1 MLSKK
6 SLERFE
12 NLLEGYSIIYAVI
25 SSKNRFVFVTKDN
38 GGEEGDLLDDSELAT
53 EFILFNKN
61 FHKEKHGVVAKAW
74 GEGISRAYIA
84 SMGDEN
90 QPTIVCQSFARTFE
104 FASDVKWLDKSSW
117 EILPSSTN
125 SMQRGIWGC
134 KKIDNDIYMFGRF
147 RKLYLRTG
155 KQQWRDLSDE
165 TEHPNL
171 HAELAKRIKQ
181 KKSMVT
187 VDVGFLSV
195 DGFSQNDIYACGDGA
210 DLWHYDGQRWQRLDP
225 PTNFN
230 MKAVLCAPDGYV
242 YLAGALG
249 KVLKGRYDKDNGEQ
263 WQLLKT
269 PILDII
275 HSLAWFKG
283 KVYIGVS
290 YGLYTIDKDGKVEE
304 YQFPEDGVHQ
314 YSFRNVT
321 ACDEA
326 LLSYGAN
333 QAVVFDGEKWE
344 QIIGKIIMPIPD
356 AFL

>member
-1 MLSKK
+1 M
-6 SLERFE
+6 E
-12 NLLEGYSIIYAVI
+12 
-25 SSKNRFVFVTKDN
+25 
-38 GGEEGDLLDDSELAT
+38 
-53 EFILFNKN
+53 
-61 FHKEKHGVVAKAW
+61 
-74 GEGISRAYIA
+74 
-84 SMGDEN
+84 
-90 QPTIVCQSFARTFE
+90 
-104 FASDVKWLDKSSW
+104 
-117 EILPSSTN
+117 
-125 SMQRGIWGC
+125 
-134 KKIDNDIYMFGRF
+134 
-147 RKLYLRTG
+147 
-155 KQQWRDLSDE
+155 
-165 TEHPNL
+165 
-171 HAELAKRIKQ
+171 
-181 KKSMVT
+181 
-187 VDVGFLSV
+187 
-195 DGFSQNDIYACGDGA
+195 
-210 DLWHYDGQRWQRLDP
+210 
-225 PTNFN
+225 
-230 MKAVLCAPDGYV
+230 AVLCAPDGYV